1 MKIQDL
7 TVSERIMLAEAL
19 WNSVAGQDSQIELTE
34 NQKRELDL
42 RMANFEVDRDTG
54 SSWAEVK
61 KRLTSKK

>member
-1 MKIQDL
+1 MEIQDL

-19 WNSVAGQDSQIELTE
+19 WDSVASQDSQIELTE

-42 RMANFEVDRDTG
+42 RMANFEVNQDTG

-61 KRLTSKK
+61 KRVTSKK